1 MVLIYQF
8 ISLWGLP
15 LIFLLVTD
23 QDDRK
28 RQYAKQESTFS
39 DLEYPNK
46 VRNIGIA
53 ALVSSFAMVAY
64 ALTTG
69 IIQVKYSCH
78 FFSHPVNT
86 T

>member
-69 IIQVKYSCH
+69 IIQVK
-78 FFSHPVNT
+78 
-86 T
+86 